1 MTSLEIQ
8 KAKKTLPPIKDWQN
22 WTRKQKRLDE
32 ELSCREM
39 IIWCMVYWESDF
51 YNRKKD
57 TFDGRYAMRFIKSL
71 GEKTV
76 RRLWKEQE
84 ETMKKAT
91 VHHGAYRDSEG
102 GVYASVE
109 W

>member
-39 IIWCMVYWESDF
+39 IISCSALMPASVAATGLPPISV
-51 YNRKKD
+51 
-57 TFDGRYAMRFIKSL
+57 TFMPKADLLISSPK
-71 GEKTV
+71 
-76 RRLWKEQE
+76 
-84 ETMKKAT
+84 TMKKAT